1 MRLRRIA
8 HVAHRSSPTRTP
20 NPRLATTPHACQS
33 QSPAHVLTDVVAS
46 EDGIA
51 EGSEIERLDE
61 ADIGLE
67 LEDIDVGVDDVDD
80 VVDRSELLVLDTL
93 VLVEDDDVDAVLR
106 GVAVTNA
113 DLVVL
118 TLVSVVQIATP
129 SPFVVVVIV
138 LSTVIPNSA

>member
-1 MRLRRIA
+1 MRPRRIA
-8 HVAHRSSPTRTP
+8 HIAHRSSPTRTP

-33 QSPAHVLTDVVAS
+33 QAPAHVLTDVIAS
-46 EDGIA
+46 GDGIA
-51 EGSEIERLDE
+51 EGSEIEKLDE
-61 ADIGLE
+61 ADIGFE
-67 LEDIDVGVDDVDD
+67 VEDIDVGVDDVG
-80 VVDRSELLVLDTL
+80 DRLVLLVLDPL
-93 VLVEDDDVDAVLR
+93 VLVEEADVEAVLL
-106 GVAVTNA
+106 GVAVTNP